1 MRILPFLKNSLL
13 SCALA
18 GFLCLW
24 VQRLAGEPFSP
35 LQQPN
40 TLAAIQSEI
49 EDTEHHAG
57 PFSIAGQNYTV
68 VLNEKRLANTGP
80 PALARTL
87 AGVEIIDAA
96 GNVIYKKSF
105 PYTLEQ
111 DHFQRNISASAQ
123 LVSGK
128 TGAGI
133 VIHYL
138 AQTAASGTS
147 ALRAQ
152 EFWQLFGMV
161 NGTLAP
167 LGKPA
172 PIGTGA
178 GGGPAMGVVMRASNG
193 AVSMINQPDTIEVRA
208 WTGHFSVFVP
218 LRVDWNHGGLAQGQ
232 RCVEMFAGAL
242 RDTGCDMRVEAVRKP
257 PADEF
262 AFVRFFSEAN
272 ENMGIPEHL
281 VVQKDSSVELLGS
294 QAITMWNENA
304 ELIQPVLSD
313 VWLHLRID
321 NRAGWIHGEEDFA
334 AVGLPAGS
342 PAP

>member
-1 MRILPFLKNSLL
+1 MRILPFLKNSLF
-13 SCALA
+13 SGALA
-18 GFLCLW
+18 GFLCLC
-24 VQRLAGEPFSP
+24 VPRLSGEPFSLP
-35 LQQPN
+35 QQPS
-40 TLAAIQSEI
+40 TSATVQSEI
-49 EDTEHHAG
+49 EDAEQHAG
-57 PFSIAGQNYTV
+57 PFAIAGQNYTV
-68 VLNEKRLANTGP
+68 VLHEKRLAKTGAS
-80 PALARTL
+80 ALARTL
-87 AGVEIIDAA
+87 ASVEISDAA
-96 GNVIYKKSF
+96 GNAIYKKTF
-105 PYTLEQ
+105 PYTIEQ

-123 LVSGK
+123 LISGK

-133 VIHYL
+133 VIRYL
-138 AQTAASGTS
+138 AQTAAPRAS
-147 ALRAQ
+147 AIQAQ
-152 EFWQLFGMV
+152 EFWQLFGMA
-161 NGTLAP
+161 NGKLAP

-172 PIGTGA
+172 PIGVGG
-178 GGGPAMGVVMRASNG
+178 GGGPAMGVVMIASNG
-193 AVSMINQPDTIEVRA
+193 AVSMINQPDTIEIRA
-208 WTGHFSVFVP
+208 WTGYFSVFVP

-272 ENMGIPEHL
+272 ENMGIPEHV
-281 VVQKDSSVELLGS
+281 VVQKDSNVEFLGAS
-294 QAITMWNENA
+294 AIMTWSENS

-313 VWLHLRID
+313 VWLHVRID